1 MWVTLVL
8 RASDDESEFVLSAAE
23 VERIEVAR
31 YRALGNQ
38 IGNRR

>member
-1 MWVTLVL
+1 
-8 RASDDESEFVLSAAE
+8 VLSAAE

-38 IGNRR
+38 IGSRR